1 MLSKIFSR
9 LKELTGTGRG
19 GLSRVILAVAPKDDE
34 EALPRILRWLAAKGL
49 RPDETIEAS
58 SKDEVIQALD
68 SLKGGMIVVVTTS
81 SMAKDLE
88 EWAKSRGQGVVVIDV
103 DSNTPGMK
111 MGC

>member
-1 MLSKIFSR
+1 MLSRIFSR

-19 GLSRVILAVAPKDDE
+19 GLSRVIVAVAPKDDE

-68 SLKGGMIVVVTTS
+68 SLKGMIVVVTTS
-81 SMAKDLE
+81 SMAKNLE

-103 DSNTPGMK
+103 DSNAPGMK